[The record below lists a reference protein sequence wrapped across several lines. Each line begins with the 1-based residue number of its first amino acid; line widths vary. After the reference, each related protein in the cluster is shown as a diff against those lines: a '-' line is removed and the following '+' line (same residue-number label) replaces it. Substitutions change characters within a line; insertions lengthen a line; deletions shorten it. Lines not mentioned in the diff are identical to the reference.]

1 MATTKNQQNREMA
14 LKILDENPDGLQ
26 YMQLIHKISEA
37 IPSMKVN
44 TIHGSVWDL
53 EKQFP
58 EKVYKPAKGKF
69 RLVKYQ
75 ESIPAGS
82 SGSSTN
88 ISPTPSIKEEEF
100 YQPFADWLV
109 NEVEECTKAI
119 ALGRNIFKDKWQT
132 PDVIGKMEPS
142 RSDIIKFDIEIISAE
157 IKLDSNSSVIAFG
170 QACSYKL
177 FSHKSWLVV
186 PKNSGDEDIAKL
198 DSLCR
203 IFGIGLVLFDSLNP
217 ENPDFKIQSRP
228 QRSIP
233 DMFYVNKYMKL
244 IESKLF
250 QG

>member
-1 MATTKNQQNREMA
+1 MAKNQQNREMA
-14 LKILDENPDGLQ
+14 LRLLDECPEGIHYMELINKIAAALPD
-26 YMQLIHKISEA
+26 
-37 IPSMKVN
+37 MKVN

-53 EKQFP
+53 ERIFP
-58 EKVYKPAKGKF
+58 DKVYKPAKGLF
-69 RLVKYQ
+69 RLLKFQ
-75 ESIPAGS
+75 ENGQPVD
-82 SGSSTN
+82 
-88 ISPTPSIKEEEF
+88 PTPTLTQVTPTLPAIKEEDF

-109 NEVEECTKAI
+109 NAVEECSKAI
-119 ALGRNIFKDKWQT
+119 ALGRNFFRDKWQT

-142 RSDIIKFDIEIISAE
+142 RSDIVKFETEIISAE
-157 IKLDSNSSVIAFG
+157 IKIDGNALIVAFG

-217 ENPDFKIQSRP
+217 VQPDFKIQARP
-228 QRSIP
+228 QRSNP

-244 IESKLF
+244 VEAKLF
-250 QG
+250 